1 MDPDRK
7 KRLIELGPEALADA
21 LLESAV
27 RFDAVDDLIEH
38 LIATPMENMKH
49 YKSKLAGLKRRR
61 RFISWHESAAYAQ
74 ELEMLLEDL
83 RSGVKDPRTGVELVA
98 AFYQADAAVFEQCD
112 DSSGSVGNVFRFE
125 AQKLFVAYASKCQDK
140 DWLSQMVFDLTIKDD
155 YGVRDILIDCAGEY
169 LPESKMR
176 ELIVRC
182 QAAAGKESGNYRKRQ
197 WLSRVESLA
206 RQIKD
211 APLFEKTRLVSWG
224 KLNSAACL
232 DIARV
237 HLDSGDAKTALSWL
251 QRVPEEEI
259 FRAHEKDQLLLEI
272 YAELGDKDNQTEV
285 AWRTFRRHRSEKTL
299 DDLLSVIGHDQKAE
313 VVETETYMQVCFRW
327 PKRWRRRVGGCAH
340 PLSTGRYW
348 IRFYDGV
355 EPKLTPM
362 GCAISRSSTGFPNRF
377 PIGAASKTTGP
388 TSKICAGSTAARAAS
403 GADMKRDWWWIGQ
416 SLQQFRK

>member
-38 LIATPMENMKH
+38 LIATPMEKMKR

-155 YGVRDILIDCAGEY
+155 YGVRDILIDCDGEY

-176 ELIVRC
+176 EL
-182 QAAAGKESGNYRKRQ
+182 GPRKKIIPPLACLMARLLRYIHPHVSRYAQVDVPCRQ
-197 WLSRVESLA
+197 TIIRRNRVELFLTVTLNRTVPGSCRQRIRQLPETAVALA
-206 RQIKD
+206 GGITGP
-211 APLFEKTRLVSWG
+211 A
-224 KLNSAACL
+224 
-232 DIARV
+232 
-237 HLDSGDAKTALSWL
+237 
-251 QRVPEEEI
+251 
-259 FRAHEKDQLLLEI
+259 
-272 YAELGDKDNQTEV
+272 DK
-285 AWRTFRRHRSEKTL
+285 
-299 DDLLSVIGHDQKAE
+299 
-313 VVETETYMQVCFRW
+313 
-327 PKRWRRRVGGCAH
+327 GCAA
-340 PLSTGRYW
+340 
-348 IRFYDGV
+348 F
-355 EPKLTPM
+355 
-362 GCAISRSSTGFPNRF
+362 
-377 PIGAASKTTGP
+377 
-388 TSKICAGSTAARAAS
+388 
-403 GADMKRDWWWIGQ
+403 
-416 SLQQFRK
+416 